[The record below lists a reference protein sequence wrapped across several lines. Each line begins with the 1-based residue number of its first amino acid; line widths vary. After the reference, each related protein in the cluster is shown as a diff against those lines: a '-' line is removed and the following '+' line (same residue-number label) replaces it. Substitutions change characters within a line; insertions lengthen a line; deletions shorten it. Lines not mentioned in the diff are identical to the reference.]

1 MTAMS
6 SWDESDSPSRKG
18 NVRRVIRQTRFSL
31 GGPVSCPKCSH
42 ETKVIGTEKNKRILY
57 CERCELVI
65 KEKKLEDKLEMS

>member
-1 MTAMS
+1 M
-6 SWDESDSPSRKG
+6 RKLRRRGG
-18 NVRRVIRQTRFSL
+18 NGPVSHRQNDVSL
-31 GGPVSCPKCSH
+31 GLGGSMSCPKCSH